1 MEQTSQKNH
10 VARVYVLLAVDL
22 LSIIISYVL
31 AVAARFGIADLEVR
45 KVMHY
50 MICLCFML
58 FCTMFG
64 LFMDW
69 NRDFSKR
76 GYLVELSMVIRNN
89 VIMFVAVG
97 CFLFLIKQAEFFS
110 RLLFGYFAI
119 FNVLLTYIL
128 HVIVKKLMRKYLRS
142 ENGKVQV
149 MLVLEKEGLSE
160 TVAEIQ
166 RNLQINY
173 EISAIAVLDMEEMEA
188 ECNGI
193 PIIANRGSLMEEAR
207 QLPLDEV
214 FIKTEKENTASLRAM
229 IQDFETMGVLCHYS
243 IDIIEWHDKE
253 SSIGKFGN
261 HTVVTYSLYSVDYG
275 RRLIKRLMDI
285 AGGIVGLLI
294 TAVFTPFIAAAIKLD
309 SKGPVFFSQIRIGKN
324 GRRFKIYKFRSM
336 YVDAEK
342 RKQELMDKNEMKG
355 LMFKMEDDPRITK
368 VGRFIRKTSMDELPQ
383 FYNVLK
389 GDMSLVGTRPPTED
403 EFKQY
408 SLYYRRRLC
417 MTPGLTGMWQVSGR
431 SDIEEFEEVVKLDLE
446 YIDNWSL
453 GLDIKI
459 LFKTI
464 WVIFTG
470 RGSK

>member
-31 AVAARFGIADLEVR
+31 AVIVRFGIADLQVR

-50 MICLCFML
+50 MICFCFML
-58 FCTMFG
+58 FCTIFG

-89 VIMFVAVG
+89 IIMFVTVG

-119 FNVLLTYIL
+119 FNVLFTYIL
-128 HVIVKKLMRKYLRS
+128 HVIIKKLMRKYLRS
-142 ENGKVQV
+142 ENGKVRV
-149 MLVLEKEGLSE
+149 MLVLEKEGLAE

-166 RNLQINY
+166 QNLQINY
-173 EISAIAVLDMEEMEA
+173 EISAIAVLDMEEKEE

-193 PIIANRGSLMEEAR
+193 PIIANRSSLMEEAR

-214 FIKTEKENTASLRAM
+214 FIKAEKENTASLRAM

-253 SSIGKFGN
+253 SSIGKFGS

-285 AGGIVGLLI
+285 VGGIVGLLI

-342 RKQELMDKNEMKG
+342 RKQELMDKNERKG

>member
-1 MEQTSQKNH
+1 MEQVSQKNH

-22 LSIIISYVL
+22 LSIIASYVA
-31 AVAARFGIADLEVR
+31 AVALRFGIKDLENR
-45 KVMHY
+45 GEMHY

-58 FCTMFG
+58 FCAVFG

-76 GYLVELSMVIRNN
+76 GYLVEMSMVIRNN
-89 VIMFVAVG
+89 AIMFGAVG
-97 CFLFLIKQAEFFS
+97 CFLFLIKQAEVFS

-128 HVIVKKLMRKYLRS
+128 HVIIKKLMRKYLRS
-142 ENGKVQV
+142 ENGCVRV
-149 MLVLEKEGLSE
+149 MLVLEKERLLE
-160 TVAEIQ
+160 TVKEIKES
-166 RNLQINY
+166 LQINY
-173 EISAIAVLDMEEMEA
+173 DISAIAVLDMTELEK
-188 ECNGI
+188 ECEGI
-193 PIIANRGSLMEEAR
+193 PIVANRDNLMEEAK

-214 FIKTEKENTASLRAM
+214 FIKVEKESTAALRYM
-229 IQDFETMGVLCHYS
+229 IRSFESMGILCHYS
-243 IDIIEWHDKE
+243 IDIIEWHSKE
-253 SSIGKFGN
+253 SSIGKFGG
-261 HTVVTYSLYSVDYG
+261 HTVVTYSLYSVDY
-275 RRLIKRLMDI
+275 RRILIKRLIDI
-285 AGGIVGLLI
+285 VGGIVGLLI
-294 TAVFTPFIAAAIKLD
+294 TAVATPFVAIAIKLD

-336 YVDAEK
+336 YLDAEE
-342 RKQELMDKNEMKG
+342 RKKELMDKNEIKG

-368 VGRFIRKTSMDELPQ
+368 VGKFIRKTSIDELPQ
-383 FYNVLK
+383 FYNILK
-389 GDMSLVGTRPPTED
+389 GEMSLVGTRPPTED

-431 SDIEEFEEVVKLDLE
+431 SDIEDFEEVVKLDLE

-459 LFKTI
+459 LFKTV

>member
-22 LSIIISYVL
+22 LSIVIAYIL
-31 AVAARFGIADLEVR
+31 AVILRFGVVDLEVR

-58 FCTMFG
+58 FCAVFG

-128 HVIVKKLMRKYLRS
+128 HVIVKKLMRKYLHS
-142 ENGKVQV
+142 ENGRVRV
-149 MLVLEKEGLSE
+149 MLVLEEEGLEE

-166 RNLQINY
+166 SNLQINY
-173 EISAIAVLDMEEMEA
+173 EISAIVVLDMVDMEK

-193 PIIANRGSLMEEAR
+193 PIIANRNSMMEEAR

-214 FIKTEKENTASLRAM
+214 FIKAEKESTASLREM
-229 IQDFETMGVLCHYS
+229 IRDFETMGVLCHYS

-253 SSIGKFGN
+253 SSIGKFGS

-275 RRLIKRLMDI
+275 RRLIKRLIDI

-294 TAVFTPFIAAAIKLD
+294 TALLTPFVAIAIKLD

-336 YVDAEK
+336 YIDAEA
-342 RKQELMDKNEMKG
+342 RKKELMDKNEMKG

-368 VGRFIRKTSMDELPQ
+368 VGKFIRKTSIDELPQ
-383 FYNVLK
+383 FYNILK

-403 EFKQY
+403 EFTQY

-431 SDIEEFEEVVKLDLE
+431 SDIEDFEEVVKLDLE

-459 LFKTI
+459 LFKTV